1 MRKTHSCTTET
12 NTQQPLQVSANS
24 TDGLLPCFLKGDKIN
39 TVKGVSPWIMK
50 RQENSYRRYEKK
62 KS

>member
-12 NTQQPLQVSANS
+12 NTQQPLMVSANS

-39 TVKGVSPWIMK
+39 TVKGEIGRASCRERV
-50 RQENSYRRYEKK
+50 
-62 KS
+62 